1 MSDRDRNP
9 TILFAGLGAMGYG
22 MAAHLLRSGFP
33 LIGYDV
39 YRPSMQKLVS
49 ECGAASADSPREAAA
64 ARDVDVMIVMV
75 ANDEQAG
82 PLLFDPGTGAVG
94 GLKEGAVII
103 VCSTVAPAFIV
114 EVSVRLEELG
124 RADVGLVD
132 CPVSGGATRAAEG
145 TLSLFSSSS
154 SSDDDD
160 DDDDG
165 ERKALSAPRVQ
176 SILACLSDDRKL
188 YHVPGGLGAGSKAK
202 LIHQVFAGVHIAV
215 ASEVMGLAA
224 TAGLDTQE
232 VFEEV
237 MRGEGASFIF
247 GHRVPYM
254 LDPGLGRYS
263 AVTIIAK
270 DVGIVSRMARVEKFP
285 LPLLGLAEQLFL
297 SAIANGWGSE
307 DDCVV
312 VRLYLNGRPG
322 LVVERAGRP
331 VVRNHGCA
339 GRVPGITASE
349 IQDLLVGVQLAVMS
363 EAMAFCEILGI
374 DTELMYDI
382 VSNAAGAS
390 RGFQKKFRDMK
401 ENRWVVK
408 GVQGGEGIR
417 DRLVSF
423 AASSTYS
430 MNSVGEGWANTLF
443 YVYR

>member
-82 PLLFDPGTGAVG
+82 ALLFDPGTGAVG

-114 EVSVRLEELG
+114 EVSVRLKGLG

-145 TLSLFSSSS
+145 TLSLFLSSSA
-154 SSDDDD
+154 DDDD
-160 DDDDG
+160 DDD
-165 ERKALSAPRVQ
+165 ERKVLSTPRVQ
-176 SILACLSDDRKL
+176 SILACLSDDGKL

>member
-145 TLSLFSSSS
+145 TLSLFLSSS

-270 DVGIVSRMARVEKFP
+270 DVGIVSRMARAEKFP

-331 VVRNHGCA
+331 AVRTNGCA
-339 GRVPGITASE
+339 GMGPGITASE

-390 RGFQKKFRDMK
+390 RVFQKKFRDMK

-430 MNSVGEGWANTLF
+430 TNSVWGRMG
-443 YVYR
+443 